1 MTIFFNKS
9 FLITILVCAS
19 AISEAT
25 EISPL
30 LGVGQ
35 DNFSFKIQSLGGA
48 TKEIEYEPNIPGLS
62 RVGLS
67 ALGYGVSYS
76 IRGAEA
82 ENQNFGKTSFT
93 DFQLGY
99 HNENWGID
107 GFYQTYKGFY
117 IKNSSTFGGNSDSPY
132 TFPDLEFNHY
142 AISARLARD
151 NQGGFKLSSL
161 LSQSDQIKKTAG
173 TYYLLASYRYFSL
186 INNSTILPASL
197 SGINSDV
204 DGIRKMAVNTI
215 NLGAG
220 AGKYWVSDSY
230 WFIGSCFDLI
240 ATYGLY
246 RYTREPVND
255 SNSSYL
261 TTSFN
266 VKLGVGYSGDRF
278 RAGISANGEITTLK
292 AAASTY
298 LAAASNQFMFY
309 IRTAY

>member
-117 IKNSSTFGGNSDSPY
+117 IKNSSTFTLPY
-132 TFPDLEFNHY
+132 SVNH
-142 AISARLARD
+142 S
-151 NQGGFKLSSL
+151 F
-161 LSQSDQIKKTAG
+161 
-173 TYYLLASYRYFSL
+173 
-186 INNSTILPASL
+186 
-197 SGINSDV
+197 
-204 DGIRKMAVNTI
+204 
-215 NLGAG
+215 
-220 AGKYWVSDSY
+220 
-230 WFIGSCFDLI
+230 SCFKTHVRNCI
-240 ATYGLY
+240 
-246 RYTREPVND
+246 
-255 SNSSYL
+255 
-261 TTSFN
+261 
-266 VKLGVGYSGDRF
+266 
-278 RAGISANGEITTLK
+278 I
-292 AAASTY
+292 
-298 LAAASNQFMFY
+298 
-309 IRTAY
+309 